1 MKKILL
7 FVCALICSAAMSAK
21 TIYLNTGG
29 GSLWEQAG
37 ATFKESISGQAM
49 TAVPD
54 VAVGYYQ
61 VELEETQTK
70 VHFYRIGNGSD
81 VWNQTEDL
89 DIPTDKNL
97 FTITSW
103 GGGEWSVFNVE
114 PVDPSTAVYEM
125 KHGWKDGKTWTY
137 KTLNKNEDGTYS
149 LRDIYGGTGCNW
161 KSTFISE
168 KYIANPTLVGEPQ
181 KGDSAIFTLTS
192 TEGDGAITITKID
205 NGDEPIDPID
215 PDQPKDT
222 VFFVNQSNWE
232 KVYIWGWGG
241 ISVNAGWP
249 GGEMTKADYQLKDAD
264 VYFFTAPQG
273 ATGSCAFNCGSDQC
287 KTGDLTWTAG
297 MYYYDGGWRTRAELE
312 GGEEVATVIA
322 LHGDFKVSTWS
333 TLDSFAY
340 NEDKSVATFTVD
352 ALDAEKT
359 YNFGM
364 KFNGEW
370 KANGAEITSTNNS
383 TNLGEGSGNMK
394 LITTVAGD
402 YVFTYVVATQ
412 VLTVTYP
419 VETAISSVENQVTAT
434 KVIRNGQV
442 LIIRDGVAYNM
453 MGQEIK

>member
-29 GSLWEQAG
+29 GQWWEKDG

-49 TAVPD
+49 IAVPD
-54 VAVGYYQ
+54 VPVGYYS

-70 VHFYRIGNGSD
+70 VHFQRIGNGSE
-81 VWNQTEDL
+81 VWNQTADL

-97 FTITSW
+97 FTITDW
-103 GGGEWSVFNVE
+103 GTGEWSVFNVG

-125 KHGWKDGKTWTY
+125 KHGWKNGQTWTY

-205 NGDEPIDPID
+205 NGEGPIDPID
-215 PDQPKDT
+215 PSDN
-222 VFFVNQSNWE
+222 VVYFVNADNWE
-232 KVYIWGWGG
+232 T
-241 ISVNAGWP
+241 VNCYVWNSGQTALVTWP
-249 GGEMTKADYQLKDAD
+249 GAAMTKEDYQLKGAD
-264 VYFFTAPQG
+264 VYSYTV
-273 ATGSCAFNCGSDQC
+273 TGTYELCIFNAGKDNAQTDDLAFSANDG
-287 KTGDLTWTAG
+287 K
-297 MYYYDGGWRTRAELE
+297 YYYKGGWYTRAELE

-322 LHGDFKVSTWS
+322 LHGDFKVPTWS
-333 TLDSFAY
+333 TLDPFAY

-352 ALDAEKT
+352 ALEAEKT

-364 KFNGEW
+364 RFNGQW

-383 TNLGEGSGNMK
+383 TNLGEGSGDMT